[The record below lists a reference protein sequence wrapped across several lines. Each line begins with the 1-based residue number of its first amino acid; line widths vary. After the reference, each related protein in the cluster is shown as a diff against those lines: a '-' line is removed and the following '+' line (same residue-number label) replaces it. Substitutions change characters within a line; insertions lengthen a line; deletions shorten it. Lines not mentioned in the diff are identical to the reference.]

1 MGPEQ
6 SGPTLFPR
14 VLSIG
19 ARPKKQLPSKHQS
32 FSNRSSKG
40 APMHVIDL
48 VARKSGWEI
57 IAPNLLTLVLGLA
70 AFAAIVVLVFLLA
83 ERTSVK
89 AQEWAKYLVFLV
101 PAVLLLVIGL
111 IYPAIRTLILSFMND
126 NSEEFVGLDN
136 YVWAFTRPEILQV
149 LTNTAIWVFVVP
161 TVSTFIGLVIAYL
174 TDRMKT
180 AAVVKSLIFMPMAI
194 SMVGASIIWKFVYD
208 FEPNL
213 KKVDIGLLSSLSKA
227 LGVNPPNWLL
237 ENPLNTFLL
246 IVVMIWIQTGFAMV
260 VLSAAMKN
268 IPDEVVEASMLDGA
282 TQLKRFVQITVPMIR
297 ASIVVVLT
305 TITIGTLKVFD
316 IVRTMTGGNFST
328 NVIAN
333 EMYTQTFRALNY
345 GTGSALAV
353 ILFLGVLPIIWYNIR
368 QLRLERTER

>member
-1 MGPEQ
+1 
-6 SGPTLFPR
+6 
-14 VLSIG
+14 
-19 ARPKKQLPSKHQS
+19 
-32 FSNRSSKG
+32 
-40 APMHVIDL
+40 MHVIDL
-48 VARKSGWEI
+48 VTRKTSWEI
-57 IAPNLLTLVLGLA
+57 IAPNLITLVAGLA

-89 AQEWAKYLVFLV
+89 SQEWVKYLVFLV
-101 PAVLLLVIGL
+101 PAVALLLIGL
-111 IYPAIRTLILSFMND
+111 IYPAIRTLIMSFMNAD
-126 NSEEFVGLDN
+126 SEQFVGFEN

-149 LTNTAIWVFVVP
+149 LTNTAIWVIVAP

-194 SMVGASIIWKFVYD
+194 SMVGAAIIWKFVYD

-213 KKVDIGLLSSLSKA
+213 KKVDIGLFSAISKA
-227 LGVNPPNWLL
+227 LGIDPPNWLL

-282 TQLKRFVQITVPMIR
+282 SQLKRFVQITVPMIR
-297 ASIVVVLT
+297 SSIVVVLT

-333 EMYTQTFRALNY
+333 EMYSQTFRALNY
-345 GTGSALAV
+345 GTGSALAI
-353 ILFLGVLPIIWYNIR
+353 ILFLGVVPIIWYNIR

>member
-1 MGPEQ
+1 MY
-6 SGPTLFPR
+6 
-14 VLSIG
+14 
-19 ARPKKQLPSKHQS
+19 
-32 FSNRSSKG
+32 
-40 APMHVIDL
+40 VIDL
-48 VARKSGWEI
+48 VSRKTTWEI
-57 IAPNLLTLVLGLA
+57 IAPNLVTLIAGLA
-70 AFAAIVVLVFLLA
+70 AFAAIVVLLFLLA

-89 AQEWAKYLVFLV
+89 AQEWVKYLVFLV
-101 PAVLLLVIGL
+101 PAVALLVVGL
-111 IYPAIRTLILSFMND
+111 IYPAIRTLILSFMNAD
-126 NSEEFVGLDN
+126 SERFVGFEN

-149 LTNTAIWVFVVP
+149 LSNTAIWVFVVP

-213 KKVDIGLLSSLSKA
+213 KKVDIGLFSAISKA
-227 LGVNPPNWLL
+227 LGIDPPNWLL

-246 IVVMIWIQTGFAMV
+246 ILVMIWIQTGFAMV

-282 TQLKRFVQITVPMIR
+282 SQLKRFVQITVPMIR

-333 EMYTQTFRALNY
+333 EMYSQTFRALNY
-345 GTGSALAV
+345 GTGSALAI
-353 ILFLGVLPIIWYNIR
+353 ILFLGVVPIIWYNIR
-368 QLRLERTER
+368 QLRRERTER

>member
-1 MGPEQ
+1 
-6 SGPTLFPR
+6 
-14 VLSIG
+14 
-19 ARPKKQLPSKHQS
+19 
-32 FSNRSSKG
+32 
-40 APMHVIDL
+40 MHVIDL
-48 VARKSGWEI
+48 VARKTTWEI
-57 IAPNLLTLVLGLA
+57 IAPNLITLIAGLV
-70 AFAAIVVLVFLLA
+70 AFAALVILIFLLA

-89 AQEWAKYLVFLV
+89 AQEWVKYLVFLV
-101 PAVLLLVIGL
+101 PALALLLIGL
-111 IYPAIRTLILSFMND
+111 IYPAARTILLSFMD
-126 NSEEFVGLDN
+126 ANSQEFVGMEN

-149 LTNTAIWVFVVP
+149 LLNTAIWVFVVP

-174 TDRMKT
+174 TDRMKS

-208 FEPNL
+208 YEPSA
-213 KKVDIGLLSSLSKA
+213 KKVDIGLLSAISKG
-227 LGVNPPNWLL
+227 LGMEPPNLLL

-246 IVVMIWIQTGFAMV
+246 IAVMIWIQTGFAMV

-282 TQLKRFVQITVPMIR
+282 SQLKRFVQITIPMIR

-316 IVRTMTGGNFST
+316 VVRTMTGGNFQT

-333 EMYTQTFRALNY
+333 EMYSQTFRSLNY

-353 ILFLGVLPIIWYNIR
+353 ILFLGVVPIILYNIK

>member
-1 MGPEQ
+1 
-6 SGPTLFPR
+6 
-14 VLSIG
+14 
-19 ARPKKQLPSKHQS
+19 
-32 FSNRSSKG
+32 
-40 APMHVIDL
+40 MHAIDL
-48 VARKSGWEI
+48 VTRKSGWEI
-57 IAPNLLTLVLGLA
+57 IAPNLITLVLGLA
-70 AFAAIVVLVFLLA
+70 AFAAIVVLLFILA

-89 AQEWAKYLVFLV
+89 AQEWAKYLIFLV
-101 PAVLLLVIGL
+101 PAVALLVIGL
-111 IYPAIRTLILSFMND
+111 IYPAIRTLILSFMNAD
-126 NSEEFVGLDN
+126 SDEFVGVDN

-227 LGVNPPNWLL
+227 VGITPPNWLL

-282 TQLKRFVQITVPMIR
+282 SQLKRFVQITVPMIR
-297 ASIVVVLT
+297 SSIVVVLT
-305 TITIGTLKVFD
+305 TITIGVLKVFD

-333 EMYTQTFRALNY
+333 DMYYQTFRSLNY
-345 GTGSALAV
+345 GTGSALAI
-353 ILFLGVLPIIWYNIR
+353 ILFLGVVPIIWYNIR